1 LTGLLLIAATHNA
14 PMNANGCLPHTSQ
27 QEMEVETIIYV
38 GIDIHK
44 KQCQSTLM
52 VESGKVLE
60 QVPFK
65 NSGDG
70 LTYLIHRI
78 KPYGEA
84 KAVLE
89 STGNF
94 WLKSYEALEK
104 ADIHVSLSNPLKTRA
119 IAEARIKTDKIDAK
133 LLAHLLRANLV
144 AESYVPNKETRD
156 RRALLRHRSSV
167 VKTRTEIKNRVHNQL
182 DKYDLQPEYSD
193 LFGNKGIEW
202 LRTLQLPEIEK
213 TILQS
218 NLDLLE
224 ALNSQI
230 EKINLEIASNAVDKD
245 DVKLLMTLPGI
256 DYYAAMVIA
265 NEIGDVTRFPEA
277 NKLVS
282 WAGLAP
288 STRQSRNRVKH
299 GAITKQ
305 GNKTLRW
312 VLIQATHNACR
323 NDERLGNFYQRIARR
338 RGGNKATVA
347 VAREMLVIIYHMLTR
362 KEPYRGVD
370 EELYHSKLKRLERLG
385 NSGL

>member
-1 LTGLLLIAATHNA
+1 VFAAYKPA
-14 PMNANGCLPHTSQ
+14 K
-27 QEMEVETIIYV
+27 MEVKALIYV

-44 KQCQSTLM
+44 KRCQSALM
-52 VESGKVLE
+52 DETGKILE
-60 QVPFK
+60 QIPFT
-65 NSGDG
+65 NTGDG
-70 LTYLIHRI
+70 VEYLIQRI

-89 STGNF
+89 STGNH

-104 ADIHVSLSNPLKTRA
+104 ADVHVSLSNPLKTRA

-144 AESYVPNKETRD
+144 AQSY
-156 RRALLRHRSSV
+156 
-167 VKTRTEIKNRVHNQL
+167 
-182 DKYDLQPEYSD
+182 
-193 LFGNKGIEW
+193 
-202 LRTLQLPEIEK
+202 

-218 NLDLLE
+218 NLELLE

-230 EKINLEIASNAVDKD
+230 DKINLEIASIAVDKD

-265 NEIGDVTRFPEA
+265 NEIGDVTRFLEA

-288 STRQSRNRVKH
+288 STRQSGNHVKH
-299 GAITKQ
+299 GTITKQ

-312 VLIQATHNACR
+312 ILIKATHNAYR
-323 NDERLGNFYQRIARR
+323 NDERLRSFYQRIARR

-347 VAREMLVIIYHMLTR
+347 VAREMLVIIYHILSR

-370 EELYHSKLKRLERLG
+370 NELYQSKLKRLERIG
-385 NSGL
+385 NSSL

>member
-1 LTGLLLIAATHNA
+1 MFAAYKPA
-14 PMNANGCLPHTSQ
+14 K
-27 QEMEVETIIYV
+27 MEVKALIYV

-44 KQCQSTLM
+44 KRCQSALM
-52 VESGKVLE
+52 DETGKILE
-60 QVPFK
+60 QIPFT
-65 NSGDG
+65 NTGDG
-70 LTYLIHRI
+70 VEYLIQRI

-89 STGNF
+89 STGNH

-104 ADIHVSLSNPLKTRA
+104 ADVHVSLSNPLKTRA

-144 AESYVPNKETRD
+144 AQSY
-156 RRALLRHRSSV
+156 
-167 VKTRTEIKNRVHNQL
+167 
-182 DKYDLQPEYSD
+182 
-193 LFGNKGIEW
+193 
-202 LRTLQLPEIEK
+202 

-218 NLDLLE
+218 NLELLE

-230 EKINLEIASNAVDKD
+230 DKINLEIASIAVDKD

-265 NEIGDVTRFPEA
+265 NEIGDVTRFLEA

-288 STRQSRNRVKH
+288 STRQSGNHVKH
-299 GAITKQ
+299 GTITKQ

-312 VLIQATHNACR
+312 ILIKATHNAYR
-323 NDERLGNFYQRIARR
+323 NDERLRSFYQRIARR

-347 VAREMLVIIYHMLTR
+347 VAREMLVIIYHILSR

-370 EELYHSKLKRLERLG
+370 NELYQSKLKRLERIG
-385 NSGL
+385 NSSL

>member
-1 LTGLLLIAATHNA
+1 
-14 PMNANGCLPHTSQ
+14 M
-27 QEMEVETIIYV
+27 IYV
-38 GIDIHK
+38 GIDVHK
-44 KQCQSTLM
+44 KHCQSALM
-52 VESGKVLE
+52 DETGKVLE

-65 NSGDG
+65 NTGDG
-70 LTYLIHRI
+70 VAYLIDKI

-144 AESYVPNKETRD
+144 AESYVPDKETRN
-156 RRALLRHRSSV
+156 RRALLRHRSSL
-167 VKTRTEIKNRVHNQL
+167 VKTRTELKNRIHNLL
-182 DKYDLQPEYSD
+182 DKYDLQPEYTD
-193 LFGNKGIEW
+193 LFGNKGMEW
-202 LRTLQLPEIEK
+202 LRNLQLQSTEK
-213 TILQS
+213 TILNS
-218 NLDLLE
+218 NLELLE

-230 EKINLEIASNAVDKD
+230 QKISLEIASIAVNKD

-282 WAGLAP
+282 WTGLAP
-288 STRQSRNRVKH
+288 STRQSGSRVKH
-299 GAITKQ
+299 GTITKQ

-312 VLIQATHNACR
+312 ILIQATHNACR
-323 NDERLGNFYQRIARR
+323 NDERFQNFYQRIARR
-338 RGGNKATVA
+338 RGGNKAMVA
-347 VAREMLVIIYHMLTR
+347 LAREMLVIIYHMLTR
-362 KEPYRGVD
+362 NEPYRSMD
-370 EELYHSKLKRLERLG
+370 PELYRSKLKRLERLG
-385 NSGL
+385 NSSL